1 MGVLPSIGHALA
13 DNGAAAAAA
22 WGDGRRAARA
32 QDRRWTDLPSRST
45 VRREAV
51 QASAIEPGT
60 ASLVEFGCRGLSV
73 HAGSTEPLGTA
84 DVNGDP
90 GASGQWSSARAAAD
104 SATAGGSGYPCW
116 C

>member
-51 QASAIEPGT
+51 LASAIEPGT
-60 ASLVEFGCRGLSV
+60 ASLVEWLCCVWSAHGRLTPCPQIQDQI
-73 HAGSTEPLGTA
+73 AK
-84 DVNGDP
+84 
-90 GASGQWSSARAAAD
+90 ASSSN
-104 SATAGGSGYPCW
+104 ATATRWFTGSSTASS
-116 C
+116 